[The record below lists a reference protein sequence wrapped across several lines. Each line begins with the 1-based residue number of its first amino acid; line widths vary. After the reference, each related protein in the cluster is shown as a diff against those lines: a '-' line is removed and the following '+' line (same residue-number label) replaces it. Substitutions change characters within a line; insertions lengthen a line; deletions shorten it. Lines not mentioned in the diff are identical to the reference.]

1 MGLTGLASYGSPA
14 LVFLKSIIC
23 LDISQLI
30 LVTEVSILSPS
41 DINYKSQME
50 EEHKNEQLGQQQGA
64 IADEFSH
71 EAMI

>member
-1 MGLTGLASYGSPA
+1 MYFPVNNT
-14 LVFLKSIIC
+14 
-23 LDISQLI
+23 DISQHI

-41 DINYKSQME
+41 HLNYKSQME

>member
-1 MGLTGLASYGSPA
+1 MILT
-14 LVFLKSIIC
+14 
-23 LDISQLI
+23 
-30 LVTEVSILSPS
+30 TELSILYPPNL
-41 DINYKSQME
+41 NYKSQME